1 MIVFMNTITKQQ
13 LHKTFTID
21 VEQGKFFWKNV
32 SKHHKNLNGFEAGYA
47 QKTHSK
53 VYWVISIN
61 GKKHKRSRL
70 MFLYVNDRFPSP
82 CVDHINGNSL
92 DDKIQNLRE
101 ASLLENA
108 WNHKKRKRRI
118 DLPMGVRSMANGKF
132 QARISC
138 QGKQLH
144 LGVFDN
150 PEEAKQM
157 YELKRKEL
165 YGQFA

>member
-1 MIVFMNTITKQQ
+1 MSTITKQQ
-13 LHKTFTID
+13 LSETFAID
-21 VEQGKFFWKNV
+21 LDQGKFFWKNV
-32 SKHHKNLNGFEAGYA
+32 SKYHNTLNGLEAGNA

-53 VYWVISIN
+53 VYWVISLN

-70 MFLYVNDRFPSP
+70 MFLYVNDRFPTP

-92 DDKIQNLRE
+92 DDRIQNLRE

-108 WNHKKRKRRI
+108 WNHKMRKRQI

-132 QARISC
+132 QARIGY

-144 LGVFDN
+144 LGVFETPD
-150 PEEAKQM
+150 EAKTI
-157 YELKRKEL
+157 YETKRKEL
-165 YGQFA
+165 YGKFA